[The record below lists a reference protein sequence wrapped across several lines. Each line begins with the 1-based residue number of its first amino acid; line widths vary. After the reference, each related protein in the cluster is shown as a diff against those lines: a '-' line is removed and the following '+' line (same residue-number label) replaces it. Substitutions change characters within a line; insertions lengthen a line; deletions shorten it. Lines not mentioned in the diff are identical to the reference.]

1 MLLLL
6 AIVTLT
12 GSPFYS
18 REGGGPRLTVTFAAP
33 FVPAPYDSDCHE
45 DWGVG
50 EVFENR
56 KERVEECWKRGKV
69 VHFLNFKCYSLHSQ
83 GPCKVGERIVYT
95 KAVCPTTTC
104 RIYTDSLGDSC
115 PGTTVSFDGSCRDP
129 TDPACG
135 SVPGQRLMADIWGD
149 YACRCS
155 SALGFL
161 EVEGSCWPRYLQGPC
176 GEGEQVARDQQ
187 GEGVCRPDPCV
198 AFTTAT
204 GKQGFFL
211 GPGGVCHHLTYIYSK
226 FALPNAST
234 LFTQDEISLVKE
246 DARLQRP
253 WDEVTASRAP
263 CAATYCT
270 CKQLARTNGE
280 CLQKGIQEPDR
291 FNENVDFLKDLGLG
305 FEESSLVKKI
315 QETVLIE
322 AENNSEL
329 SIVVSEVL
337 GEDDYF
343 F

>member
-83 GPCKVGERIVYT
+83 GPCKEGERIVYT

-176 GEGEQVARDQQ
+176 GEGEQVARGQQ

-198 AFTTAT
+198 AFTTNT
-204 GKQGFFL
+204 SKRGFFL

-226 FALPNAST
+226 FALPNAT
-234 LFTQDEISLVKE
+234 VLFTQDEISLVKG
-246 DARLQRP
+246 DARFQKP
-253 WDEVTASRAP
+253 WEDETALRVPNCS
-263 CAATYCT
+263 ATHCT
-270 CKQLARTNGE
+270 CKHKARTTGE
-280 CLQKGIQEPDR
+280 CLQIGVQDANR
-291 FNENVDFLKDLGLG
+291 FDEEVDFLKEIDFL
-305 FEESSLVKKI
+305 FTPTVVKNI
-315 QETVLIE
+315 SETILIE
-322 AENNSEL
+322 FENYSEL
-329 SIVVSEVL
+329 SIVESENEYVF
-337 GEDDYF
+337 EEYN
-343 F
+343 

>member
-50 EVFENR
+50 EVFEKR

-83 GPCKVGERIVYT
+83 GPCKEGERIVYT

-149 YACRCS
+149 YTCRCS

-161 EVEGSCWPRYLQGPC
+161 EVEGSCWPKYLQGPC
-176 GEGEQVARDQQ
+176 GEGEQVARGQQ
-187 GEGVCRPDPCV
+187 GEGVCRPDQCV
-198 AFTTAT
+198 VLRNAQTTGNGPTAT
-204 GKQGFFL
+204 RIHNFFL
-211 GPGGVCHHLTYIYSK
+211 GPGDICYNLSFVTRKLAFPELTP
-226 FALPNAST
+226 AERL
-234 LFTQDEISLVKE
+234 LISEDRRVKMHNMF
-246 DARLQRP
+246 
-253 WDEVTASRAP
+253 EVTLLDG
-263 CAATYCT
+263 CAATHCT
-270 CKQLARTNGE
+270 CKHVTKLNGE
-280 CLQKGIQEPDR
+280 CIEEVEVDPHR
-291 FNENVDFLKDLGLG
+291 FDLKYDFLEGIEFNVNEVEKLK
-305 FEESSLVKKI
+305 EEVI
-315 QETVLIE
+315 IE
-322 AENNSEL
+322 L
-329 SIVVSEVL
+329 HDFVSH
-337 GEDDYF
+337 
-343 F
+343 